1 MLIKKGRRGKGGN
14 SIGKSP
20 KRVSNYPHFE
30 GLLVSISGT
39 IC

>member
-1 MLIKKGRRGKGGN
+1 MLIKKGRRGKGAK

-20 KRVSNYPHFE
+20 KRVSIYPHFG